1 MNVPNSEAITRALD
15 QAVAELL
22 SADLEKILTERD
34 RGHCLQVTDLPA
46 TLMTRVA
53 QSLRE
58 RNTNAEVFVLTN
70 DTPRE
75 GEITSTRLVAR
86 RNAEEAV
93 ILVFLPPDLRTSAED
108 SFDVSTFERVPLK
121 DVYPRLRKQFED
133 AIPLKHQAL
142 AKEIIREAIY
152 DSDVAVC
159 RYLLAVRA
167 MKNSAQALGLA
178 LPYLGLV
185 PDAALPAEPRPRLD
199 ANREAVRTLTNPRN
213 SLFEKIQTLGLK
225 AGRTPNALYRL
236 FRASGTLDP
245 TRWLFEIFDDAY
257 ISDLTFDQWEF
268 ARVVQGQID
277 QILFK
282 DITPLK
288 RERDQEY
295 PIFRAQQDK
304 ALKIVWETV
313 PPPLQCEGLNYFTI
327 ELMQDDAPATEA
339 RTVKRGTSNRKER
352 STTFKD
358 LTKYDLEEGLYYV
371 RVSAWGEGGR
381 LIKDSKSESFF
392 IESIPIESDGA
403 STSEET
409 PARRIAVTSVYEAK
423 LRAQVNLR
431 ARDQDVRELNPALQW
446 LTPERRMGGRYTDE
460 FTITF
465 NADNQFILPVNAQL
479 RRHEHET
486 LHDAEN
492 LGRWQLDLTTPRSA
506 ALMPELQD
514 FRGIQIERLEQF
526 LTVRRALF
534 EKIRSANPNDIETL
548 VETTDLFPFAVDILE
563 YARAYFDA
571 LRQIQREMENAAPTT
586 RAALL
591 AANTQLT
598 NIDTI
603 QLKLPEGQTAALMA
617 PTHPLKMLWVLQYAR
632 AAAQWQAQIL
642 EQPKAQVT
650 WSAFD
655 VFVPRLM
662 SLNLPHALR
671 DENGA
676 TLINAEN
683 MGPFWSIFVPAETRD
698 VRTMVGRIKTL
709 LGSPEADERFTT
721 ITGADLARKVLS
733 YLDQHPY
740 VNTLI
745 VNAIQPGS
753 GSILQELLL
762 GLETK
767 REGLNYKLH
776 LFADDFDPEELGA
789 ALDEMMSPLEKR
801 SGSDALDAF
810 ITPSGSALFP
820 KLVYSK
826 HRLTEFFTRPHDF
839 EAHITFLFDAFSVQ
853 TEFAPPMP
861 YRRSNYLYGLVNQ
874 YANHFGTG
882 DTQVA
887 WQRQMLF
894 RRGLD
899 VDTELEGHQVLVELA
914 KQHNMLVNTFAQS
927 EINSNALTLRLDL
940 GPQDKNLV
948 SQAHQVSDWVVT
960 VDPNFGVEYLDSPYD
975 EHCAAYLIDYQPEYL
990 GAVGHRLIIS
1000 TQHLYEIEQIVQPAL
1015 AEMSLLNGQDET
1027 REFVNALRS
1036 VSGRLVLKLIASPQ
1050 MARAA
1055 LSMAAARLFMEQAD
1069 LLQDMVLV
1077 PLDSHPELFVT
1088 ARREAEQLG
1097 QTLSLRRTDMALVEM
1112 DTQARELVFHL
1123 VEVKFRAQAGG
1134 AALGDLKAEIAE
1146 QLENSAQAIRQLYD
1160 PELRDSDRVDR
1171 LVRTQELA
1179 TLLDFYLERAERYRL
1194 IPSTNLAP
1202 LRAFL
1207 ENLEDGYQLRISK
1220 AGIVFNLQAQ
1230 GYRAEMQDEVN
1241 YHLLGRDV
1249 LDQLVAD
1256 ARSFTLTRAK
1266 LQSKTLFTDTRKTF
1280 TKRSTRAEYP
1290 REAEQE
1296 ESAPAEAEKP
1306 PAPEIEHAPEPV
1318 APEPIVVAIM
1328 QSQLACD
1335 VLLGARQV
1343 TKQFGLLGRANS
1355 RTVALDLNGT
1365 NVISLFGVPGS
1376 GKSYTLGNIL
1386 EMAVMPIPGINQLP
1400 QPLGAVVFHYDKES
1414 YRPEF
1419 ITMREANEGSDADG
1433 LRELYHA
1440 APQGVSDMLV
1450 LVPEG
1455 KLAQRQRE
1463 FSNLNVRPILF
1474 DTSELDL
1481 DDWKFL
1487 MGVVGSDALYIR
1499 KMEQVFRKLRDK
1511 LNITAL
1517 MQGIASANMNATQFE
1532 LAKTRLNFAKEFIR
1546 DGQFLRDMLVPG
1558 RLVIV
1563 DLRDELVEKEQAL
1576 GLFVVMLKILAN
1588 AKSQGR
1594 SFNKLVVFDEA
1605 HKYLG
1610 THLASEVQS
1619 VVRQMRHLGTTVL
1632 IASQDPPSIPNQII
1646 ELSSQIILHKFNSP
1660 QWLQHLQKSN
1670 IALKE
1675 LSAGRLNMLN
1685 KGQAYIWSSE
1695 ATDAIFSTRPV
1706 QIEMRPRVTK
1716 HGGETITAL

>member
-1 MNVPNSEAITRALD
+1 MNVPNPEAITRALD

-22 SADLEKILTERD
+22 TADLEKIIAQRNK
-34 RGHCLQVTDLPA
+34 GHCLQVTDLPK
-46 TLMTRVA
+46 TLMTCVA

-58 RNTNAEVFVLTN
+58 RHINAEVYVLTN

-86 RNAEEAV
+86 RNAEESV

-108 SFDVSTFERVPLK
+108 SFDVSTFERVPLEN
-121 DVYPRLRKQFED
+121 VYPRLRKQLED
-133 AIPLKHQAL
+133 SVPPQHQTL

-167 MKNSAQALGLA
+167 MQHSAQAFGLA

-199 ANREAVRTLTNPRN
+199 ANRESVRTLTNPRN

-245 TRWLFEIFDDAY
+245 TRWLFEIFDEAY
-257 ISDLTFDQWEF
+257 VSDLTFDQWEL

-282 DITPLK
+282 AITPLH

-295 PIFRAQQDK
+295 PIFHAQQDK

-313 PPPLQCEGLNYFTI
+313 PPPLQCEGLSYFTV
-327 ELMQDDAPATEA
+327 ELMLDDAPATEA
-339 RTVKRGTSNRKER
+339 RTVKRGSSNRKER

-381 LIKDSKSESFF
+381 LIKDAKSESFF
-392 IESIPIESDGA
+392 IESIPVESDNAGP
-403 STSEET
+403 SDET
-409 PARRIAVTSVYEAK
+409 TARRIAVTSVYEAK

-431 ARDQDVRELNPALQW
+431 ARDQDVRELNPTHQW
-446 LTPERRMGGRYTDE
+446 LTPERRVGGRYTDE
-460 FTITF
+460 FSITF
-465 NADNQFILPVNAQL
+465 NSDNQFILPVNALL
-479 RRHEHET
+479 RRHEYEN

-492 LGRWQLDLTTPRSA
+492 LGRWELDLTVPRSA
-506 ALMPELQD
+506 ALTPELRE

-526 LTVRRALF
+526 FTVRRALF
-534 EKIRSANPNDIETL
+534 EKIRSANPNGIETL
-548 VETTDLFPFAVDILE
+548 VETTDVLPFTDDILE
-563 YARAYFDA
+563 YARAYYDA
-571 LRQIQREMENAAPTT
+571 LHQIQREVESATSKT
-586 RAALL
+586 RSALL
-591 AANTQLT
+591 AANSQLI

-603 QLKLPEGQTAALMA
+603 QLTLPEGKTAALMA

-632 AAAQWQAQIL
+632 AAAHWQTQIL

-650 WSAFD
+650 WSGFD
-655 VFVPRLM
+655 AFVPRLL

-671 DENGA
+671 DEHGA
-676 TLINAEN
+676 TLVNAEN
-683 MGPFWSIFVPAETRD
+683 IGPFWSIFVPAETRD
-698 VRTMVGRIKTL
+698 VRSLIGRVKTL

-721 ITGADLARKVLS
+721 ITGADLARKVLG

-740 VNTLI
+740 VSTLI

-753 GSILQELLL
+753 GAILQELLL
-762 GLETK
+762 ALETK
-767 REGLNYKLH
+767 RAGLNYKLH

-810 ITPSGSALFP
+810 VTPSGSALFP

-826 HRLTEFFTRPHDF
+826 HRLTEFFTRPNDF
-839 EAHITFLFDAFSVQ
+839 EAHITFLFDAFTVQ
-853 TEFAPPMP
+853 TEFAPPMS

-874 YANHFGTG
+874 YANHFGSD

-894 RRGLD
+894 RHGLD
-899 VDTELEGHQVLVELA
+899 VDSKLRVHDALIELA
-914 KQHNMLVNTFAQS
+914 KLYNTLVNTLAQS
-927 EINSNALTLRLDL
+927 EINNNALTLRLDL

-948 SQAHQVSDWVVT
+948 SQSHQVSDWVMT

-975 EHCAAYLIDYQPEYL
+975 DRCAAYLIDYQPEYL

-1015 AEMSLLNGQDET
+1015 AELTLPSGQDET

-1036 VSGRLVLKLIASPQ
+1036 VSGRLVLKLISSPQ
-1050 MARAA
+1050 MAHAA

-1088 ARREAEQLG
+1088 ARQEAEQLG
-1097 QTLSLRRTDMALVEM
+1097 QLLSLRRTDMALVEM
-1112 DTQARELVFHL
+1112 DTQTRELIFHL
-1123 VEVKFRAQAGG
+1123 VEVKFRVQAPN
-1134 AALGDLKAEIAE
+1134 AALGDLKTEIAA

-1194 IPSTNLAP
+1194 ISSSNLAP

-1207 ENLEDGYQLRISK
+1207 ENLEEGYQLRITR
-1220 AGIVFNLQAQ
+1220 AGIIFNLQAQ

-1241 YHLLGRDV
+1241 YHVLGRDV
-1249 LDQLVAD
+1249 LEQLVAD
-1256 ARSFTLTRAK
+1256 ARAFTLTRAK
-1266 LQSKTLFTDTRKTF
+1266 PQSKTFFADTRKTF
-1280 TKRSTRAEYP
+1280 SQRATQTEFP
-1290 REAEQE
+1290 REVQAE
-1296 ESAPAEAEKP
+1296 ESTIVETESSAEPKE
-1306 PAPEIEHAPEPV
+1306 EFVPEPV
-1318 APEPIVVAIM
+1318 APAPVVTSHP
-1328 QSQLACD
+1328 SQLACD
-1335 VLLGARQV
+1335 VLMGARQM
-1343 TKQFGLLGRANS
+1343 TKQFGLLGRANHRS
-1355 RTVALDLNGT
+1355 VALDLNGT

-1419 ITMREANEGSDADG
+1419 ITMCEPNDGTDADR

-1440 APQGVSDMLV
+1440 TPQAVSDMLV

-1455 KLAQRQRE
+1455 KLEQRQKE
-1463 FSNLNVRPILF
+1463 FPNLDVRPILF
-1474 DTSELDL
+1474 ETSELDL

-1487 MGVVGSDALYIR
+1487 MGVAGGDQLYIR

-1511 LNITAL
+1511 LTINAL
-1517 MQGIASANMNATQFE
+1517 MQGIAGANMNATQFE

-1558 RLVIV
+1558 RLIIV

-1610 THLASEVQS
+1610 TQLASEVQS

-1632 IASQDPPSIPNQII
+1632 IASQDPPSIPIQII

-1675 LSAGRLNMLN
+1675 LGAGRLNMLT

-1695 ATDAIFSTRPV
+1695 ATDGTFTVHPV